1 MSDGLKR
8 GPLSRSIENLRLGR
22 DGAKIEIKIRVSIL
36 SSQSSG
42 FGIPLGIPIRSTVYR
57 RLLQRRERHLEL
69 VMHDEVDV
77 PEDPSKHVSLCPS
90 HTHPGVSNK
99 RLACGISPRC
109 GSKGRLRQPRQTD
122 INVPRVERQ
131 EFGPSLRSP
140 QQDMWRWKGIEAVS
154 VTYFQLRTSHR
165 DSYSLRNRD
174 HAFKRN
180 LILRRIPSV
189 PGCAFPSARPAP
201 API

>member
-1 MSDGLKR
+1 
-8 GPLSRSIENLRLGR
+8 
-22 DGAKIEIKIRVSIL
+22 L

-131 EFGPSLRSP
+131 RFGPSLRSP
-140 QQDMWRWKGIEAVS
+140 PARHVAREGDLLSRIRS
-154 VTYFQLRTSHR
+154 
-165 DSYSLRNRD
+165 SLLTVATLAPRNRD

-180 LILRRIPSV
+180 LILRCIPSV
-189 PGCAFPSARPAP
+189 PEMRIPGSEVCSRADLAQ
-201 API
+201 